1 MTVMRDH
8 KFNCFSLGKTLYLFF
23 FEVSFLVDQQ
33 EVDSDYDCYFI
44 KLIGHRSSHHQTQK
58 KTTSCSTT
66 TTRGRGRDEM
76 MN

>member
-58 KTTSCSTT
+58 NNELLNN
-66 TTRGRGRDEM
+66 D
-76 MN
+76 N